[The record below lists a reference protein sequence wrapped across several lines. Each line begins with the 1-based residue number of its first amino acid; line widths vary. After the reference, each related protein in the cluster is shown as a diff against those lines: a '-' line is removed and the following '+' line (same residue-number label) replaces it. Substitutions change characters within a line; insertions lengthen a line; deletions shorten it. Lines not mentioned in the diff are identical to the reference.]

1 MYDEAAPQDQKTLR
15 AELAKA
21 QDKLDGLVRDLRA
34 VDAEL
39 EELAPEQHR
48 YRLLTQVCVSLEEL
62 DGIGA
67 AELFW
72 DGRATNSEAQTHL
85 IAVRGRVD
93 TFQKRLDEIEVR
105 RQAIVESLEHAEEAA
120 DWIEHDIENAERKA
134 EERANEWVIERDL
147 GELPLAISV
156 MPWTRG
162 GEDDRQFRRNL
173 AGALLLSLLLG
184 VIFPMIDLPI
194 PEAWK
199 VEEVP
204 ERFTN
209 LIERKIELPPP
220 PPPVVEEVVP
230 EEAEPE
236 PVDELI
242 AEEPAPK
249 SEAQPEPQKT
259 AESKGIL
266 AFREKFS
273 GLVDDQPAAKLGAM
287 AKINNAGEAASGRPE
302 RSMVTTNAPGSSGG
316 INLANLSRD
325 TGGGG
330 GGQIE
335 GVQVARATSSI
346 GSGTGGTGRPL
357 AGGGAGL
364 GRTDEEIQIVFDR
377 HKSAL
382 YRLYNRELR
391 KNPTL
396 RGQMVLRLTIEPDG
410 SVSLCKV
417 QSTDMKA
424 PQLASEVV
432 GRVQTF
438 DFGAKEV
445 PAVTILYPIDFLPA
459 T

>member
-1 MYDEAAPQDQKTLR
+1 VYDQKSSHDQQNLR

-21 QDKLDGLVRDLRA
+21 QEKLDGLVHELRG

-39 EELAPEQHR
+39 EELAPEQQR
-48 YRLLTQVCVSLEEL
+48 YRLLTQACVSLEAL
-62 DGIGA
+62 DEIGA

-72 DGRATNSEAQTHL
+72 SGRASVGEAQTHL
-85 IAVRGRVD
+85 RTVRGRVD

-105 RQAIVESLEHAEEAA
+105 RQGIVDELEQTEESA
-120 DWIEHDIENAERKA
+120 DWLESDIEDAERAA

-147 GELPLAISV
+147 GELPITAAV

-162 GEDDRQFRRNL
+162 GEDDRQFRKNL
-173 AGALLLSLLLG
+173 GIAMLLSLLLG
-184 VIFPMIDLPI
+184 IVFPMIDLPI
-194 PEAWK
+194 PDAWL
-199 VEEVP
+199 VEEIP

-209 LIERKIELPPP
+209 LIEKKIELPPP
-220 PPPVVEEVVP
+220 PPVVEEAQP
-230 EEAEPE
+230 EELDPE

-249 SEAQPEPQKT
+249 SESQPEPKKT

-273 GLVDDQPAAKLGAM
+273 SLADNDPAAKLGAM
-287 AKINNAGEAASGRPE
+287 AKINDAGEAASGRPE
-302 RSMVTTNAPGSSGG
+302 RSMVTTTAPGSSGG
-316 INLANLSRD
+316 INLSRLSRD
-325 TGGGG
+325 TGGSG

-346 GSGTGGTGRPL
+346 GSGTGNGRPL
-357 AGGGAGL
+357 SGGGAGM

-396 RGQMVLRLTIEPDG
+396 RGQMVLRMTIEPDG
-410 SVSLCKV
+410 SVSLCQV

-424 PQLASEVV
+424 PELASQVV
-432 GRVQTF
+432 GRVKTF